1 MLLKTASKKLFLCLE
16 PELPGARVAW
26 TQSFPEPELP
36 GPKVGSGTLDFR
48 SRNCP
53 KKWWP
58 HNLQFEVQS
67 LYLNALL

>member
-1 MLLKTASKKLFLCLE
+1 MLLKTASKKLFLCLG
-16 PELPGARVAW
+16 PELPGAR
-26 TQSFPEPELP
+26 
-36 GPKVGSGTLDFR
+36 VGSGTLDFR

>member
-16 PELPGARVAW
+16 PELPGARAARS
-26 TQSFPEPELP
+26 QSCPEPELP
-36 GPKVGSGTLDFR
+36 GARVGSGTLDFR

-58 HNLQFEVQS
+58 HNLQYKVQS
-67 LYLNALL
+67 FFLNALL